1 MSKAKNLDE
10 IRQRLSEM
18 DKRTHRAEKD
28 VQEMVQFLQ
37 RFQEMDAN
45 IKALEAYYHASW
57 MEDVDTLYAQ
67 EDSDEHFY
75 SASQDAIWN
84 ATQDMY
90 VEKIKLLK
98 SMMNSI

>member
-18 DKRTHRAEKD
+18 DERTHRAEKD

-98 SMMNSI
+98 AMMNSI

>member
-1 MSKAKNLDE
+1 MTKAKNLDE

-18 DKRTHRAEKD
+18 DERTHQAEKD

-45 IKALEAYYHASW
+45 IKALEAYYHSSW
-57 MEDVDTLYAQ
+57 MEDVDVLYAQ
-67 EDSDEHFY
+67 EDTDEHFY

-98 SMMNSI
+98 ALPHSS